1 MSTFQAMQAQER
13 FEPQLLSKKNVVGVA
28 VGFKES
34 KGEKSGDLSVV
45 VLVQQKQ
52 PLAAL
57 AVEDVIPSELD
68 GMRTD
73 VYEVGF
79 LKAQLDPTQRIRPM
93 PCGVSIGHYK
103 ITAGTFGV
111 LVTDKTSGDRLI
123 LSNNHVLA
131 NSNLGQKGDA
141 ILQPGPIDGGQNPGD
156 IVATLERFVTIHY
169 TDDVITPEPPPTPD
183 PGPTPNP
190 NPNPTPNPGGT
201 TGCDVV
207 SSFVTVANALAT
219 LLGSQKRVTTTT
231 LESLAA
237 SQTIGSPTPV
247 ASTVSASAT
256 VPENRVDCALAR
268 PSDLSQFTGEIVSI
282 GSVSGTKTATL
293 GMRVRKYG
301 RTTQYTEG
309 NVTLLN
315 ATVNIAYGAKTA
327 RFVGQVVTEAMSQ
340 GGDSGSLIVD
350 ATENRAVGLLF
361 AGSDLATIFNP
372 IDAVLERTQRDVVVE
387 NSERL
392 QPHPQPLST
401 LWRGALR
408 AKRSFASQRG
418 EVKAAVG

>member
-13 FEPQLLSKKNVVGVA
+13 FEPQLLLKANVVGVA
-28 VGFKES
+28 VGYKAS

-45 VLVQQKQ
+45 VLVQAKQ

-57 AVEDVIPSELD
+57 AVEDVIPPELD
-68 GMRTD
+68 GMKTD
-73 VYEVGF
+73 VYEVGL
-79 LKAQLDPTQRIRPM
+79 LKAQVDPTQRIRPI
-93 PCGVSIGHYK
+93 PCGVSIGHYQ
-103 ITAGTFGV
+103 ITAGTLGV
-111 LVTDKTSGDRLI
+111 LVTDKVSGDKLI

-156 IVATLERFVTIHY
+156 VVATLERFVTIHY

-183 PGPTPNP
+183 PGPTPDPNP
-190 NPNPTPNPGGT
+190 NPNPGT

-207 SSFVTVANALAT
+207 SSFVTVANAIAT

-237 SQTIGSPTPV
+237 SQSVASPTPV
-247 ASTVSASAT
+247 ASTVTASAT
-256 VPENRVDCALAR
+256 VPENRIDCALAR
-268 PSDLSQFTGEIVSI
+268 PVDPSQFTGEIITI

-293 GMRVRKYG
+293 GMRVRKFG

-327 RFVGQVVTEAMSQ
+327 RYVGQVVTEAMSQ

-372 IDAVLERTQRDVVVE
+372 IDAVL
-387 NSERL
+387 SEL
-392 QPHPQPLST
+392 NVT
-401 LWRGALR
+401 L
-408 AKRSFASQRG
+408 
-418 EVKAAVG
+418 

>member
-28 VGFKES
+28 VGYKAS

-45 VLVQQKQ
+45 VLVQAKQ
-52 PLAAL
+52 PLSAL
-57 AVEDVIPSELD
+57 AVEDVIPPEVD
-68 GMRTD
+68 GMLTD
-73 VYEVGF
+73 VYEVGL
-79 LKAQLDPTQRIRPM
+79 LKAQLDPTQRIRPI
-93 PCGVSIGHYK
+93 PCGVSIGHYQ
-103 ITAGTFGV
+103 ITAGTLGV
-111 LVTDKTSGDRLI
+111 LVTDKVSGDKLI

-131 NSNLGQKGDA
+131 NSNLGKKGDA
-141 ILQPGPIDGGQNPGD
+141 ILQPGPIDGGKNPAD
-156 IVATLERFVTIHY
+156 MVATLERFITIHY

-183 PGPTPNP
+183 PGPTPDP

-207 SSFVTVANALAT
+207 SSFVTVANAIAA
-219 LLGSQKRVTTTT
+219 LLGSQKRVTSTT

-237 SQTIGSPTPV
+237 SQTVAAPTPV
-247 ASTVSASAT
+247 ASTVSASA
-256 VPENRVDCALAR
+256 VPENRIDCALAR
-268 PSDLSQFTGEIVSI
+268 PVDPSQFTGEIVTI
-282 GSVSGTKTATL
+282 GNVSGTKPATL

-350 ATENRAVGLLF
+350 ATESRAVGLLF

-372 IDAVLERTQRDVVVE
+372 IDTVL
-387 NSERL
+387 SEL
-392 QPHPQPLST
+392 NVT
-401 LWRGALR
+401 L
-408 AKRSFASQRG
+408 
-418 EVKAAVG
+418 